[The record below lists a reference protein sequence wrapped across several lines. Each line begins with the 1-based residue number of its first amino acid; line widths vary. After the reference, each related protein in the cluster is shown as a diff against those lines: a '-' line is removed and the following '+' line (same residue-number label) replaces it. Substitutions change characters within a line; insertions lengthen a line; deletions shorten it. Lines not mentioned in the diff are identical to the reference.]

1 MAARYGVAVLSGI
14 AITLGLLWL
23 MQFLIASGESAITKP
38 QDRYYLDFVRV
49 RQQELTNVEE
59 PKPEKPPKPEQ
70 PPPDIPPPSQDNV
83 NPNAQAIAVRA
94 PSMATGTDIA
104 GPGSLSYSDGEYL
117 PIVRVAPIYPNRAL
131 SRGLEGY
138 VDLSFTVT
146 TAGTVRDPLVTY
158 STSSLFESAAKKA
171 VLKFKY
177 KPRVVNGQ
185 PVDVPGVETRIRFEL
200 EKD

>member
-1 MAARYGVAVLSGI
+1 MIVRYVISILSGVSVTI
-14 AITLGLLWL
+14 GLLWL
-23 MQFLIASGESAITKP
+23 MQFLIENGVDAITEPPEK
-38 QDRYYLDFVRV
+38 YYLDFVRV
-49 RQQELTNVEE
+49 KQQELVNTED

-70 PPPDIPPPSQDNV
+70 PPPDIPPPSQDDV
-83 NPNAQAIAVRA
+83 NPDANALTVRA
-94 PSMATGTDIA
+94 PSMSGNTDIA

-146 TAGTVRDPLVTY
+146 TAGTVRDPIVTY
-158 STSSLFESAAKKA
+158 STSSLFERAAQKA

-177 KPRVVNGQ
+177 KPRVVDGQ

-200 EKD
+200 EK

>member
-1 MAARYGVAVLSGI
+1 MIARYGIAVVSGI

-23 MQFLIASGESAITKP
+23 MQFLIASGESALSKAP
-38 QDRYYLDFVRV
+38 ERFYLDFIRV
-49 RQQELTNVEE
+49 KQQEVTNLEE

-83 NPNAQAIAVRA
+83 NPNAQALSVRA
-94 PSMATGTDIA
+94 PSLTANTDIA
-104 GPGSLSYSDGEYL
+104 GPGSLSYTDGEYL

-158 STSSLFESAAKKA
+158 SSSSLFESAAKKA

-177 KPRVVNGQ
+177 KPRVVNGS

-200 EKD
+200 EK

>member
-1 MAARYGVAVLSGI
+1 MMARYGIAILSGVAV
-14 AITLGLLWL
+14 TLGLLWI
-23 MQFLIASGESAITKP
+23 MQFLIASGEGALTDPGEK
-38 QDRYYLDFVRV
+38 YYLDFVRIK
-49 RQQELTNVEE
+49 QQEITNVEE
-59 PKPEKPPKPEQ
+59 PKPEKPPKPEE
-70 PPPDIPPPSQDNV
+70 PPPDVPPPSQDV
-83 NPNAQAIAVRA
+83 INPNANAISVRA
-94 PSMATGTDIA
+94 PSMGNNTDIA

-146 TAGTVRDPLVTY
+146 QAGTVRDPIVTY
-158 STSSLFESAAKKA
+158 SSSSLFESAAKKA

-177 KPRVVNGQ
+177 KPRVVDGQ

-200 EKD
+200 EK

>member
-1 MAARYGVAVLSGI
+1 MFPRFGI
-14 AITLGLLWL
+14 AILSGVGVTIGLLWL
-23 MQFLIASGESAITKP
+23 MQFLIASGESALVEV
-38 QDRYYLDFVRV
+38 QDRYFLDFVRV
-49 RQQELTNVEE
+49 KRQEITNVEE

-70 PPPDIPPPSQDNV
+70 PPPDIPPPSQDDI
-83 NPNAQAIAVRA
+83 NPNAQTVSISA
-94 PSMATGTDIA
+94 PTISGAGDIS
-104 GPGSLSYSDGEYL
+104 GPGALSYSDGEYL

-138 VDLSFTVT
+138 VDLMFTVT
-146 TAGTVRDPLVTY
+146 TAGTVKDPVVTY

-177 KPRVVNGQ
+177 KPRVVDGQ

-200 EKD
+200 EK